1 MADSA
6 DTEPAAA
13 EVALGFAGPADMIL
27 DVANNGDHWGI
38 VTIDGRTLRLPK
50 DHDISHSRAAD
61 AGGGDSSPGLDPE
74 DAPAGDRA
82 AALAASI
89 AGLTPGEEGHWTK
102 SGKPEVWALEAATG
116 LKDIS
121 AAERD
126 AAWDAHRAAHG
137 EA

>member
-1 MADSA
+1 MADST

-27 DVANNGDHWGI
+27 DVADNGDHWGI
-38 VTIDGRTLRLPK
+38 VTIDGRTLRIPK

-82 AALAASI
+82 A
-89 AGLTPGEEGHWTK
+89 GLTPGEEGHWTK
-102 SGKPEVWALEAATG
+102 SGKPEVRALEAATG
-116 LKDIS
+116 LKDSS